1 METKMYS
8 REDLMKVLVSRLKD
22 ELTDVDTY
30 NSLYESFKAHGMYE
44 EAAEIEEIAR
54 DEFTHAKAL
63 YDILKEHGHEHDL
76 HADQEIA
83 SLWHRAKSVFHIM

>member
-8 REDLMKVLVSRLKD
+8 REELMKHLVNRLKE

-30 NSLYESFKAHGMYE
+30 NSLHESFKAHGMYE

-54 DEFTHAKAL
+54 DEFTHAEAL
-63 YDILKEHGHEHDL
+63 CDILKEHGHDL
-76 HADQEIA
+76 HADQEINA
-83 SLWHRAKSVFHIM
+83 LWHKAKSAFHMI

>member
-8 REDLMKVLVSRLKD
+8 REDLMKVLVVRLKD

-54 DEFTHAKAL
+54 DEFTHAEAL
-63 YDILKEHGHEHDL
+63 CDILKEHGYDL
-76 HADQEIA
+76 QADQEIA

>member
-8 REDLMKVLVSRLKD
+8 REELMKHLVNRLKE

-30 NSLYESFKAHGMYE
+30 NSLYESFEAHEMYE

-54 DEFTHAKAL
+54 DEFTHAEAL
-63 YDILKEHGHEHDL
+63 YDILKEHGHDL
-76 HADQEIA
+76 CADQEIG

>member
-8 REDLMKVLVSRLKD
+8 REDLMKVLVNRLKE

-54 DEFTHAKAL
+54 DEFTHAEAL
-63 YDILKEHGHEHDL
+63 CDILKEHGHDL

-83 SLWHRAKSVFHIM
+83 SLWHKAKSVFHIM

>member
-8 REDLMKVLVSRLKD
+8 REELMKHLVNRLKE

-54 DEFTHAKAL
+54 DEFTHAEAL
-63 YDILKEHGHEHDL
+63 CDILKEHGHDL
-76 HADQEIA
+76 YADQEIA
-83 SLWHRAKSVFHIM
+83 SLWHRAKSVFHIT

>member
-1 METKMYS
+1 MEAKLYS
-8 REDLMKVLVSRLKD
+8 REELMKHLVNRLKE

-30 NSLYESFKAHGMYE
+30 NSLYESFKAHGMHE
-44 EAAEIEEIAR
+44 EAADIEAIAR
-54 DEFTHAKAL
+54 DEFTHAEAI
-63 YDILKEHGHEHDL
+63 YDILKEHGHYL

>member
-1 METKMYS
+1 METKIHD
-8 REDLMKVLVSRLKD
+8 REDLPKVLLSRLKE

-54 DEFTHAKAL
+54 DEFTHANAL
-63 YDILKEHGHEHDL
+63 YDILKEHGHDPYTDHDV
-76 HADQEIA
+76 HP
-83 SLWHRAKSVFHIM
+83 LWHKAKSVFHII

>member
-8 REDLMKVLVSRLKD
+8 REDLMKVLVNRLKE

-54 DEFTHAKAL
+54 DEFTHAEAL
-63 YDILKEHGHEHDL
+63 YDILKEHGYDL
-76 HADQEIA
+76 HADQEIT

>member
-8 REDLMKVLVSRLKD
+8 REELMKPLVNRLKE

-30 NSLYESFKAHGMYE
+30 NSLYESFKAHGLYE
-44 EAAEIEEIAR
+44 DAAEIEEIAR
-54 DEFTHAKAL
+54 DEFTHAEAL
-63 YDILKEHGHEHDL
+63 CDILKEHGYDL